1 MKRLAAVA
9 LLLLGLAVPSL
20 AGDVLLVDKM
30 LLDPIA
36 FTPFYE
42 GFPAS
47 GMDFHYRRF
56 HPTLVESDIE
66 RFDVIIVAGGLHHS
80 EIPAAT
86 HLIPEE
92 AALLRR
98 FVEGGGTAVLLMA
111 NEYTRYDHTDNHIF
125 NVLLDS
131 LGLKIR
137 AEGNYIQDP
146 VGFKSTLVPA
156 SYYLNLPR
164 VEVSPDTPL
173 GDGIDEPFCGGR
185 LLSILVAQQEGIEI
199 PAYTSTTS
207 MRRLDMPSTSER
219 NTEGVYAAEPRSYA
233 AVVTAAAGEGHVI
246 LSSRWLFNLNGF
258 TGKWSDKPFEGPY
271 DMETNRRFERNFTR
285 YVSRIATGKYT
296 PGTHIPIRRLDG
308 LKEIDER
315 SKPEFQF
322 RRRALR
328 AEAHPQDYV
337 DLPALQEGPAPRLAA
352 LDGEKPR
359 IAYAGFPKAEDA
371 EQWCLTF
378 KEAGFNLVNASVGG
392 SYYHAREDTA
402 RVRQLIERWE
412 ANLEVYQKH
421 GMKVLLAGYIPYT
434 HLWRK
439 REYPTEMVDGA
450 GRSYPVPSPL
460 DRQNWEEC
468 LLEPARIFARLA
480 AKYPDTVVGTL
491 WDFEIYTTGEIIVSE
506 SSPFGNLPFVTFV
519 EREGDRL
526 RDMGLLEEA
535 RYVDQARRFQWLESK
550 GLLGAYYACMEEEIY
565 QMSRAAKAE
574 IDAIHPGLLWSF
586 YAACIPQS
594 WYYRGVFRGLAG
606 DDNDEILLLSYEA
619 RSKQQVDYWR
629 SLGVN
634 MTHATGMLLN
644 IPEGDEWNRFFQLAL
659 EEDQGGYWIFPSGSL
674 LHTEDRWHFSRGD
687 YNLRQPPEVVVDL
700 LRRANAR
707 YGR

>member
-1 MKRLAAVA
+1 MTRFVIAA
-9 LLLLGLAVPSL
+9 LLALLPVGTAF
-20 AGDVLLVDKM
+20 GGQVLLVDKM

-36 FTPFYE
+36 FTPFFE
-42 GFPAS
+42 HFADN
-47 GMDFHYRRF
+47 GMEFHYRRF
-56 HPTLVESDIE
+56 HPTLVENDVE
-66 RFDVIIVAGGLHHS
+66 RFDVIIVAGGLHHT

-111 NEYTRYDHTDNHIF
+111 NEYTRPDHTDNHIF

-146 VGFKSTLVPA
+146 VGYKSTLVPS

-164 VEVSPDTPL
+164 VEVSPDTPM
-173 GDGIDEPFCGGR
+173 GEGITEPFCGGR
-185 LLSILVAQQEGIEI
+185 LLSILVAQQENIEI
-199 PAYTSTTS
+199 PAYSSSTS
-207 MRRLDMPSTSER
+207 MRRLDLPSTSER
-219 NTEGVYAAEPRSYA
+219 NTEGIYAAEPRSYA
-233 AVVTAAAGEGHVI
+233 AVVAAKAGKGHVV

-258 TGKWSDKPFEGPY
+258 TGKWSDKPLHGPY
-271 DMETNRRFERNFTR
+271 DLAVNRRFEANFVR
-285 YVSRIATGKYT
+285 YVSQLASGLYELRNV
-296 PGTHIPIRRLDG
+296 IPIRRLDG

-315 SKPEFQF
+315 SKPELKF

-328 AEAHPQDYV
+328 AAAHPQDYV
-337 DLPALQEGPAPRLAA
+337 ELPRLDVAPAPRLAV
-352 LDGEKPR
+352 LGGEKAR
-359 IAYAGFPKAEDA
+359 IAYAGFPKAEEA
-371 EQWCLTF
+371 ERWCLLF
-378 KEAGFNLVNASVGG
+378 KEAGYNLVNASVGG
-392 SYYHAREDTA
+392 SYYQAREDPE
-402 RVRQLIERWE
+402 RVQALIERWE
-412 ANLEVYQKH
+412 ANLEVYQRH

-434 HLWRK
+434 HLWRS
-439 REYPTEMVDGA
+439 REYPTQMVDGT
-450 GRSYPVPSPL
+450 GRSYEVPSPL
-460 DRQNWEEC
+460 DAQNWEEC

-480 AKYPDTVVGTL
+480 AKYPDTIVGTL

-506 SSPFGNLPFVTFV
+506 SSPFGTLPFMTFV
-519 EREGDRL
+519 RREAERL
-526 RDMGLLEEA
+526 QAQGLAEEA
-535 RYVDQARRFQWLESK
+535 PFVDQARRFQWLEAN
-550 GLLGAYYACMEEEIY
+550 GLLDVYYACMEDEIFE
-565 QMSRAAKAE
+565 MARAAKAE

-594 WYYRGVFRGLAG
+594 WYYRGIFRGLAG
-606 DDNDEILLLSYEA
+606 DDGEILMLTYEA

-629 SLGVN
+629 TLGVE

-644 IPEGDEWNRFFQLAL
+644 IPEGDEWNQFFQLAL

-674 LHTEDRWHFSRGD
+674 TQTEDRWHFSRGD
-687 YNLRQPPEVVVDL
+687 YNLRQPPDVLLEL
-700 LRRANAR
+700 LRRANTR